1 MSKKE
6 EKDYIKDGVL
16 CSFPY
21 HLELH
26 KSEGAVEGEEV
37 SYIYCDLKFNDEEKK
52 AIEKELADIFTAEG
66 AGFYLEGTEINYRIK
81 AAGNPKE
88 NDMDNEVNLR
98 RNFIENYLEAEDELD
113 ALVLKYH
120 GKTKKTEFTK
130 F

>member
-52 AIEKELADIFTAEG
+52 AIEKELSDIFTAEG
-66 AGFYLEGTEINYRIK
+66 AGFYL
-81 AAGNPKE
+81 KE
-88 NDMDNEVNLR
+88 QKSTTGSRQQGIRKRTIWIM
-98 RNFIENYLEAEDELD
+98 
-113 ALVLKYH
+113 K
-120 GKTKKTEFTK
+120 
-130 F
+130 